1 MLKEETGAIKL
12 LRQNPELSECAAEWF
27 SQKWNVPLE
36 AYRESIR
43 SCIENEK
50 AIPQWY
56 VVTDRKQRVIAGAGV
71 IENDFHDRKDLSPNV
86 CALFVEPS
94 CRGRGIAR
102 KLLNF
107 IRQDMA
113 RMGIERLYLVTDHT
127 AFYEKCG
134 WEFFTTVHDEQGVPE
149 RMYCAF
155 PL

>member
-1 MLKEETGAIKL
+1 MLEEETGEIKL

-43 SCIENEK
+43 SCVENEK

-71 IENDFHDRKDLSPNV
+71 IENDFHDFPQCLCAV
-86 CALFVEPS
+86 CGAALP
-94 CRGRGIAR
+94 RT
-102 KLLNF
+102 
-107 IRQDMA
+107 
-113 RMGIERLYLVTDHT
+113 GIERLYLVTDHT